1 MWSRTKRWRKKDE
14 GRPRQF
20 LGIRLAAVY
29 EAFILFGF
37 LLAVDAFLGAGD
49 RFFTMQP
56 HPFWVPVLLIAAQYG
71 LENGLFAAAVAS
83 IALLGFH
90 DLPLQPGEDIV
101 SHTTRLAFNPALWIT
116 GALLVGGLAERHLGR
131 TRDAGRARIMAETE
145 TGILRESVEHLA
157 QANETLE
164 NRVAGQLAT
173 FAGLYEAAKAVERET
188 PGEVLIGAARL
199 VRSALNAKEFS
210 IFLLN
215 DGVLE
220 AALCEGWQTQNN
232 FACRY
237 RAGSPLFD
245 HVIARKATIHVAL
258 PAGEAILAHQGVL
271 AGPIL
276 SPESRTVR
284 GMLKIERL
292 SFEDF
297 TPAAVHNFKVLCDW
311 LGAALGRAEDLQRAR
326 ATSLMAEDG
335 SLLSRRLLSRIEDL
349 LARLAKREQFPLSA
363 IDIDIESASDSA
375 REALPGLLSAAA
387 AEALRGTDLAFESR
401 DGRGCC
407 MLLPGA
413 TEKEAREAAT
423 RLQLALERQLSQA
436 KLDVDVRT
444 RVRLINSGKT
454 EELAVDDKKVA

>member
-1 MWSRTKRWRKKDE
+1 
-14 GRPRQF
+14 
-20 LGIRLAAVY
+20 
-29 EAFILFGF
+29 
-37 LLAVDAFLGAGD
+37 
-49 RFFTMQP
+49 
-56 HPFWVPVLLIAAQYG
+56 
-71 LENGLFAAAVAS
+71 
-83 IALLGFH
+83 
-90 DLPLQPGEDIV
+90 
-101 SHTTRLAFNPALWIT
+101 
-116 GALLVGGLAERHLGR
+116 
-131 TRDAGRARIMAETE
+131 
-145 TGILRESVEHLA
+145 
-157 QANETLE
+157 
-164 NRVAGQLAT
+164 
-173 FAGLYEAAKAVERET
+173 
-188 PGEVLIGAARL
+188 
-199 VRSALNAKEFS
+199 
-210 IFLLN
+210 
-215 DGVLE
+215 VLE

-232 FACRY
+232 FDRRY

-297 TPAAVHNFKVLCDW
+297 TPAAAHNFKVLCDW

-349 LARLAKREQFPLSA
+349 LARLAKREQFALSA

-375 REALPGLLSAAA
+375 REALPGLLSGLLSAAA

-436 KLDVDVRT
+436 KLDVDVRA

-454 EELAVDDKKVA
+454 EELAVDDKKVT